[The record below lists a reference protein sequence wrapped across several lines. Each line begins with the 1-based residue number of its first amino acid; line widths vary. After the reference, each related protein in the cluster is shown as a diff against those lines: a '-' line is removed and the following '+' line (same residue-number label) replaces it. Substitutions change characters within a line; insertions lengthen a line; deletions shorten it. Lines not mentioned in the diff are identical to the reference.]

1 MTPKNGFSLKIMVGI
16 EWNLTFAPLHTKNR
30 LEAHASF
37 MDFDCA
43 NRTFVGVKKK
53 FKCLGSD

>member
-1 MTPKNGFSLKIMVGI
+1 MVGI